1 MYTQLPRWTP
11 RFFVFRCIYTNC
23 ISQETKRNVALAFKI
38 YSCRGFPKWA
48 SNFRII
54 LVPRGCVPFCQHQE
68 LRPLRRSNTVILR
81 MLRVKSD
88 NLIGWEYETITLR
101 MLAKLDLPRD
111 RDSWCLPKEAWPPG
125 KRMLHKLS
133 PKRMRVSS
141 TSTLVCTR
149 GTFVCLP
156 VNLGDCFG
164 VVFLNKLY
172 GTD

>member
-23 ISQETKRNVALAFKI
+23 ISQETKRNVTLAFKI

-54 LVPRGCVPFCQHQE
+54 LVPRGCVSFLSAPRIATSEKIQHRHSAHAQSQVWQSDW
-68 LRPLRRSNTVILR
+68 LRIRNDYSAHARKIGPSQRSRFLVLT
-81 MLRVKSD
+81 
-88 NLIGWEYETITLR
+88 
-101 MLAKLDLPRD
+101 
-111 RDSWCLPKEAWPPG
+111 KEAWPPG

-141 TSTLVCTR
+141 TSTVVCTR